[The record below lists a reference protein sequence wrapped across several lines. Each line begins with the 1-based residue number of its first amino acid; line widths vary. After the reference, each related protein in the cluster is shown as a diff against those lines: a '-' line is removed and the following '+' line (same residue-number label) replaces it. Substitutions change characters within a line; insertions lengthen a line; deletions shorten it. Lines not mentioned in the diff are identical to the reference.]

1 VFDSFKKIDWHPFI
15 PKSVVC
21 WREGYGRDFFVRDLF
36 AGLAVAFIALPLAMA
51 FAIASGVTPERGL
64 YTAIVAGFLISALGG
79 SRVQVGGPTG
89 AFVVIIYGIVQ
100 RHGYDGLVVA
110 TVIAG
115 LILLLMGFAKLG
127 NLIKFVPYPVTTGF
141 TSGIAVI
148 IFTSQ
153 IKDFFGLN
161 VTKVPA
167 EFFPK
172 LQVFFQ
178 NYHTV
183 NFYAVMIAVL
193 ALAILLILRRVAP
206 RIPAAIVAV
215 VVTSILV
222 WVFDLPVET
231 IATKFGGIPSRLP
244 KPVFLFPQITFSQL
258 GPLISDAITIAF
270 LAAIESL
277 LSAVVADGMTGYR
290 HKSNCELVAQGFANI
305 ASVVFGGIPATGA
318 IARTAAN
325 VKTGAKT
332 PLSGMLHAVF
342 LLLFMVIFAPWAK
355 MIPLATLAS
364 ILILVAWNMS
374 EKDHFIAMF
383 KSPKSDWS
391 VMLTTFL
398 LTVAFDL
405 TLAVNVGIIFSAIL
419 FMKRMSDVT
428 SVRVGSHATDP
439 DSDEF
444 YEQHNDPD
452 AIVKKSVPAH
462 VDVFEIVGPLF
473 FGVVDKLKDAL
484 SDLEEKPKVF
494 ILRMRFVPSIDAS
507 GLHAIK
513 EFHHKCQRQGI
524 QLVVS
529 GVNPQPLLA
538 LKNSGLYKL
547 IGSEN
552 IYDHIDKALARA
564 RELTS

>member
-1 VFDSFKKIDWHPFI
+1 MDWHPFI

-21 WREGYGRDFFVRDLF
+21 WREGYGRDVFVRDLF

-51 FAIASGVTPERGL
+51 FAIASGVMPERGL
-64 YTAIVAGFLISALGG
+64 YTAIIAGFIISALGG
-79 SRVQVGGPTG
+79 SRVQIGGPTG
-89 AFVVIIYGIVQ
+89 AFVVIIYGIVY

-115 LILLLMGFAKLG
+115 LILLIMGFFKLG

-153 IKDFFGLN
+153 IKDFLGLN
-161 VTKVPA
+161 VAQVPA
-167 EFFPK
+167 EFFLK
-172 LQVFFQ
+172 LSVFAQ

-183 NFYAVMIAVL
+183 NFYAVIVAGL
-193 ALAILLILRRVAP
+193 ALAILLVLRHWAP
-206 RIPAAIVAV
+206 RVPAAIVAV

-222 WVFDLPVET
+222 WALDLPVET
-231 IATKFGGIPSRLP
+231 IATKFGEIPRSLP
-244 KPVFLFPQITFSQL
+244 TPIFPHIAFSQL

-290 HKSNCELVAQGFANI
+290 HKSNCELVAQGIANI
-305 ASVVFGGIPATGA
+305 ASVAFGGIPATGA

-325 VKTGAKT
+325 VKTGGKT
-332 PLSGMLHAVF
+332 PLAGMLHAVF
-342 LLLFMVIFAPWAK
+342 LLLFMVIFAPLAK

-364 ILILVAWNMS
+364 ILMLVAWNMS

-383 KSPKSDWS
+383 KSPKSDLT
-391 VMLTTFL
+391 VMLTTFF

-405 TLAVNVGIIFSAIL
+405 TLAVNVGIIFSAVL

-428 SVRVGSHATDP
+428 SVRVGSQAHDP

-452 AIVKKSVPAH
+452 AINKKSVPTH
-462 VDVFEIVGPLF
+462 VEVFEITGPLF

-484 SDLEEKPKVF
+484 ADLEKNPKVF

-513 EFHHKCQRQGI
+513 EFYHKCKRQGI
-524 QLVVS
+524 QLVIS
-529 GVNPQPLLA
+529 GVNPQPILA
-538 LKNSGLYKL
+538 FKNAGLYQL
-547 IGSEN
+547 VGSEN
-552 IYDHIDKALARA
+552 IHDHIDKALARA
-564 RELTS
+564 RQISI